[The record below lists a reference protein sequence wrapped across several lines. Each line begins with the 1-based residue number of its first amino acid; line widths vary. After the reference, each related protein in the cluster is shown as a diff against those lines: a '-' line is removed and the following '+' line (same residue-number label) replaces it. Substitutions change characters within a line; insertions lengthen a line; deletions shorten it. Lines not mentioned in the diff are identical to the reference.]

1 MQVPWLPELFQQS
14 GDYAFLD
21 TCFLKKP
28 FGVTSGEM
36 THEDLEA
43 YKYTFGREYK
53 ICQPTSEDIKHH
65 FIIFAMVCEPVWPS
79 GKALGW

>member
-36 THEDLEA
+36 TQEDVEA
-43 YKYTFGREYK
+43 YKYTFGREY
-53 ICQPTSEDIKHH
+53 IT
-65 FIIFAMVCEPVWPS
+65 IITHS
-79 GKALGW
+79 

>member
-53 ICQPTSEDIKHH
+53 RSRDLRGGRWSWT
-65 FIIFAMVCEPVWPS
+65 
-79 GKALGW
+79 LN